1 MLILAIIIGL
11 IIAAIAYILLSPI
24 SIYICYDFDKK
35 NLTSAGISIYPFA
48 YKFRVGQKKETPAKT
63 KKFKAVAPEKK
74 RLKKR
79 GLNFMLLIINEFDL
93 IMAVLANLFKL
104 LIGLVKSPHRYFAHI
119 NLGGGLGTPD
129 LTGQLYGGLE
139 MIKSVLGNS
148 VLIKYRPDFLAESL
162 TGQATV
168 SLAVRLGNIL
178 KELLIF
184 IWRLPKLRL
193 IKIYRKMK

>member
-1 MLILAIIIGL
+1 MILAIIVGL
-11 IIAAIAYILLSPI
+11 IAAAMAYLLLSPI

-48 YKFRVGQKKETPAKT
+48 YKFKVGAKT
-63 KKFKAVAPEKK
+63 ETQAKPKKLKSVKLKIKQP
-74 RLKKR
+74 KKR
-79 GLNFMLLIINEFDL
+79 GPNFMLLLFNEFDL
-93 IMAVLANLFKL
+93 IKEVLADVFAL
-104 LIGLVKSPHRYFAHI
+104 LIRLVKSPHRYFAYI

-139 MIKSVLGNS
+139 MIKPVLGNS
-148 VLIKYRPDFLAESL
+148 VSIKYRPDFLAESL
-162 TGQATV
+162 TGQATLG
-168 SLAVRLGNIL
+168 LAVRLGNIL

-184 IWRLPKLRL
+184 VWRLPKLRL